1 MSFENFKAT
10 LMLARMVLLA
20 RKDLVGS
27 GFCNL
32 TIGVGLVKKG
42 KKLTINTEGTVTVT
56 DTDESNPMTYEDVDT
71 TAQDL
76 EITVDKTVAIKL
88 HDRDMHE
95 VEAGKMAVEAAYAS
109 RMVYQLQDEGIDQ
122 LVFAQY
128 ANAGADNFE
137 TGSTP
142 WQWGAAAADVPK
154 FFAAV
159 HKQMDDA
166 NLPQQGRFLALPN
179 VAIQG
184 LRLYYGTRESAFGDE
199 VHRNGLVAKNVF
211 GFSIYQ
217 STNVVTASSVEH
229 GIAGIEKD
237 GIALAVQISPKI
249 EKLRLEGYW
258 ADGIR
263 ARVTAGAKV
272 YKSDRVIDINLN
284 ETLLA

>member
-10 LMLARMVLLA
+10 LMLARMILLA
-20 RKDLVGS
+20 RKNLVGS
-27 GFCNL
+27 GFCN
-32 TIGVGLVKKG
+32 TSIAVGLVKKG
-42 KKLTINTEGTVTVT
+42 KKLTINTEGDVSVV
-56 DTDESNPMTYEDVDT
+56 DTDESSPMTFSDVDT
-71 TAQDL
+71 DSDDL
-76 EITVDKTVAIKL
+76 EISIDKTVAIKL

-95 VEAGKMAVEAAYAS
+95 VEAGRQSVEAAYAS
-109 RMVYQLQDEGIDQ
+109 RMIYKLEDEGVDQ
-122 LVFAQY
+122 LVFSQY
-128 ANAGADNFE
+128 ANAGADNYE

-142 WQWGAAAADVPK
+142 WQWGSEAADVPK
-154 FFAAV
+154 FFTAV

-166 NLPQQGRFLALPN
+166 NLPKNGRFLALPN
-179 VAIQG
+179 VGIQG
-184 LRLYYGTRESAFGDE
+184 VRLYYGTRETQLGDE
-199 VHRNGLVAKNVF
+199 VHRNGLVAKNIF
-211 GFSIYQ
+211 GFNLYQ
-217 STNVVTASSVEH
+217 SSNVVSAASVEH
-229 GIAGIEKD
+229 GIAGIEGD